1 MNIILE
7 LDCNEK
13 FKKIINEIN
22 NLQKYPNVLSK
33 PNKIFE
39 TYSTLKNNIPFNYI
53 TSYNPDISNS
63 LSSYYKSNLDNLY
76 KLIQEFFNNL
86 NSIYSSII
94 DMYIIYDILLIIIET
109 LISFI
114 MSEQVSVINIKSSFS
129 DHFNENNEFKFSI
142 FNLLFIILAC
152 FSKNDKSSYNFG
164 YGNVSYIYH
173 DLSGNSL
180 PFEKV
185 ITKKQY
191 NCIINIERLE

>member
-1 MNIILE
+1 
-7 LDCNEK
+7 
-13 FKKIINEIN
+13 
-22 NLQKYPNVLSK
+22 
-33 PNKIFE
+33 
-39 TYSTLKNNIPFNYI
+39 
-53 TSYNPDISNS
+53 
-63 LSSYYKSNLDNLY
+63 
-76 KLIQEFFNNL
+76 
-86 NSIYSSII
+86 
-94 DMYIIYDILLIIIET
+94 
-109 LISFI
+109 
-114 MSEQVSVINIKSSFS
+114 MSEQVSVINIKPSFS

-180 PFEKV
+180 SFERV